1 MKLIEYPDRDFLF
14 LRVADL
20 IAGELRQALSVQDR
34 VTFSVPGG
42 TTPGP
47 VFDTLAAL
55 PLDWDRVDVLL
66 CDERWV
72 PESSER
78 SNAALVRRR
87 LLTGNAAAATFY
99 PLWRDTPAPD
109 EALAEVEAAV
119 APVLPISVLLLG
131 MGDDMHTASIFPDGD
146 RLADALAAD
155 APALLPMRRAGEDE
169 HRITLSMRELQRA
182 MQIHVLITGAAKKEA
197 LERAATLSPD
207 QAPIAA
213 LLNAATFHWAE

>member
-1 MKLIEYPDRDFLF
+1 MNLIEYPDRDFLF

-20 IAGELRQALSVQDR
+20 IAGELRQALSTQDR
-34 VTFSVPGG
+34 VTFAVPGG

-55 PLDWDRVDVLL
+55 PLDWERVDVML

-78 SNAALVRRR
+78 SNGALVRRR
-87 LLTGNAAAATFY
+87 LLTGPAAEASFH
-99 PLWRDTPAPD
+99 PFWRDTGYPED
-109 EALAEVEAAV
+109 ALEELDAEIAK
-119 APVLPISVLLLG
+119 VLPVHVLLLG

-146 RLADALAAD
+146 RLAEALAAD
-155 APALLPMRRAGEDE
+155 APSLLPMRRAGEDE
-169 HRITLSMRELQRA
+169 QRITLSMRELSRA
-182 MQIHVLITGAAKKEA
+182 MHIHVLITGASKKEA
-197 LERAATLSPD
+197 LIRAASLPPE

-213 LLNAATFHWAE
+213 LLSTATFHWAE